1 MNKKEKIFFGVG
13 FLLVIAVLI
22 YPPVTL
28 DGYSPTFDYARQV
41 SQEYGSSAVTVPAG
55 DYGES
60 GLDNVDWSDTRRRF
74 FFQKNNFDEDIKIS
88 VIPEDLSKDNP
99 AEKLDGTIEW
109 EGEIYVGRLLIEVL
123 LISFI
128 TAGIIFFL
136 RNK

>member
-1 MNKKEKIFFGVG
+1 MNKKEKIVFGVG

-41 SQEYGSSAVTVPAG
+41 SQEYGSSAVTIPAG

-60 GLDNVDWSDTRRRF
+60 GVDNVEWSDTRRRF

-88 VIPEDLSKDNP
+88 VIPEDLSEDNP

-136 RNK
+136 RN